1 MENTAFPAKKIQ
13 TDIGILKDQN
23 NEQHQ
28 NTSASVRIKLCRSRS
43 IDPSGQI
50 TAGSGHC
57 RGIQCLCW
65 RHQEGFVL
73 FNDWVVEPFSKA
85 LKKSNLYRELSNL
98 DDRTL
103 ASLGISRSKIPYVV
117 MNAFEGNTT
126 EANETA
132 SVNGF
137 QALAAAPIKT
147 SSNDDDQSIAA

>member
-1 MENTAFPAKKIQ
+1 MNSTKTQAQASGLSYAEVEALTHQAKLLRAQAI
-13 TDIGILKDQN
+13 
-23 NEQHQ
+23 
-28 NTSASVRIKLCRSRS
+28 A
-43 IDPSGQI
+43 
-50 TAGSGHC
+50 
-57 RGIQCLCW
+57 
-65 RHQEGFVL
+65 EGFSAFAGAIKKGLVL

-103 ASLGISRSKIPYVV
+103 AGLGISRSEIPYVV

>member
-1 MENTAFPAKKIQ
+1 MNSTKTQAQKQAFGLSYSEIEALSHQAELLRAQAIAEGFSAFAGAIKK
-13 TDIGILKDQN
+13 
-23 NEQHQ
+23 
-28 NTSASVRIKLCRSRS
+28 
-43 IDPSGQI
+43 
-50 TAGSGHC
+50 
-57 RGIQCLCW
+57 
-65 RHQEGFVL
+65 GFVL

-103 ASLGISRSKIPYVV
+103 ASLGISRSEIPYVV

>member
-1 MENTAFPAKKIQ
+1 MNSTKTQAQASGLSYAEVEALTHQAKLLRAQAI
-13 TDIGILKDQN
+13 
-23 NEQHQ
+23 
-28 NTSASVRIKLCRSRS
+28 A
-43 IDPSGQI
+43 
-50 TAGSGHC
+50 
-57 RGIQCLCW
+57 
-65 RHQEGFVL
+65 EGFSAFAGAIKKGLVL

-103 ASLGISRSKIPYVV
+103 ASLGISRSEIPYVV

-132 SVNGF
+132 SVSGF